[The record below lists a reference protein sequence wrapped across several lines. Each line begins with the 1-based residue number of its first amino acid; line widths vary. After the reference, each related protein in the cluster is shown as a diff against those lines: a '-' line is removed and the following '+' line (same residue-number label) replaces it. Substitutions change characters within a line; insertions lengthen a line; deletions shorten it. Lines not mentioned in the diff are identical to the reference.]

1 MIGRN
6 KTLRGNSLYVSAWGP
21 HLDVTADLCMAKAGV
36 YSESFIGE
44 YRCINYIL
52 GGMKLPTS

>member
-1 MIGRN
+1 M
-6 KTLRGNSLYVSAWGP
+6 SVPVGP

-44 YRCINYIL
+44 YRCINYNL